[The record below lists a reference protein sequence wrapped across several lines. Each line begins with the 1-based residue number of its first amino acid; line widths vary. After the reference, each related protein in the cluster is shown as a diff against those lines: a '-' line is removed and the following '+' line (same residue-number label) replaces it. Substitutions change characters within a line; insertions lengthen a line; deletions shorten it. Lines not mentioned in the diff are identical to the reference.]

1 MSRYDVPAEL
11 PYAFLNDDDVRAWF
25 AFMKVQLRLRY
36 ETNRQLRDD
45 SGISLADYDV
55 LVALTSEPSGTM
67 TVSDLAIRIGA
78 ERSRVS
84 HQSRR
89 LAGDG
94 LVDLTP
100 NANDRRATDVTLTPA
115 GATCSVVPRPPRRF
129 RSEGLLRR
137 ARRGA
142 ERTPGQRLREDLRT
156 PHRARQ
162 PAAAGG
168 SPLTL
173 GSRDSHARGRARCMA
188 TGVERT
194 WVRLARVVS
203 SEIVWRFGCS
213 N

>member
-1 MSRYDVPAEL
+1 MDGEPMSRYDVPAES
-11 PYAFLNDDDVRAWF
+11 PYAFLEDDDVRAWF

-36 ETNRQLRDD
+36 EMNRQLRDD

-84 HQSRR
+84 HQTRR

-115 GATCSVVPRPPRRF
+115 GRD
-129 RSEGLLRR
+129 LLRR
-137 ARRGA
+137 ASPGHIAFVRKVFFDALDEEQSAHLAGA
-142 ERTPGQRLREDLRT
+142 FEKIYELLIAHGSLPR
-156 PHRARQ
+156 
-162 PAAAGG
+162 PADH
-168 SPLTL
+168 P
-173 GSRDSHARGRARCMA
+173 
-188 TGVERT
+188 
-194 WVRLARVVS
+194 
-203 SEIVWRFGCS
+203 
-213 N
+213 